1 MFFVV
6 KQKTAYEMRMSDWS
20 SDVCSSDLLDIERQF
35 SLDAMGVLTLPIRH
49 AIEKRRFEQAKLK
62 AANDSLVIAA
72 ETRQAWY
79 RAVAAQ
85 QAAVYVGQ
93 DRKSGVSGKSV
104 SVRVDLGGPR
114 LLKKKTKKTKTQK

>member
-1 MFFVV
+1 
-6 KQKTAYEMRMSDWS
+6 
-20 SDVCSSDLLDIERQF
+20 
-35 SLDAMGVLTLPIRH
+35 MGVLTLPIRH

-62 AANDSLVIAA
+62 AANDILVIAA

-93 DRKSGVSGKSV
+93 VKDAAEA
-104 SVRVDLGGPR
+104 RVDLARRMRRTGNWS
-114 LLKKKTKKTKTQK
+114 LLDYAREQAFYAETVARIARESGRASCRERGCQYV

>member
-1 MFFVV
+1 
-6 KQKTAYEMRMSDWS
+6 MRISDWS
-20 SDVCSSDLLDIERQF
+20 SDVCSSDLF

-62 AANDSLVIAA
+62 AANDILVIAA

-93 DRKSGVSGKSV
+93 VKDAAEA
-104 SVRVDLGGPR
+104 RVDQIGRASWRERGGPYV
-114 LLKKKTKKTKTQK
+114 